1 MAKIVCI
8 SKYPPLE
15 GGIAARTY
23 WLAKALAE
31 RGHEMHV
38 VTDAIDASPEYTV
51 FRCDED
57 APPPNLFVCRPDV
70 EIPWHIPDDRHR
82 ALSLLD
88 TAVRVINEVQPDIID
103 TGYMVPYGIV
113 GYLASRM
120 TGVPF
125 VLRHGGSDVA
135 KFLSQNVW
143 PTLFQKMFKA
153 AALTITD
160 QADLQTICK
169 SASNLVSVLPYVP
182 DPSVFSPSGRS
193 ANSSPVFAIVGK
205 ANYHWRHKGWHRV
218 VQIME
223 ALGLDFRYL
232 VVSQGKGL
240 ADFKKHVA
248 ESCLV
253 DTIGWEPFVP
263 PWAVPFLLKRIDG
276 LFTFERDLPFPAF
289 SNLVLE
295 ALYSGT
301 TVITDNIDISECYRT
316 EGLNL
321 DVLPG
326 AILTV
331 NASDADRA
339 AKEIIAHFST
349 QTSLKPMAYP
359 FQEETYERYIAAN
372 EEALLRSSKALSRR
386 FD

>member
-8 SKYPPLE
+8 SKYPPLQ

-23 WLAKALAE
+23 WLTKALAE

-38 VTDAIDASPEYTV
+38 VTDAIDASPEYTMS
-51 FRCDED
+51 RCDEP
-57 APPPNLFVCRPDV
+57 ASSPNLFVYRPDV
-70 EIPWHIPDDRHR
+70 EIPWHIPEDRHR
-82 ALSLLD
+82 ALNLLD

-113 GYLASRM
+113 GSLASRM

-153 AALTITD
+153 ATLTITD
-160 QADLQTICK
+160 QAALQTIRK
-169 SASNLVSVLPYVP
+169 SASNLVSALPYVP
-182 DPSVFSPSGRS
+182 DPNVFNPSGRS
-193 ANSSPVFAIVGK
+193 TNAPPVLAIVGK
-205 ANYHWRHKGWHRV
+205 TNYHWRHKGWHRV
-218 VQIME
+218 ARIMN
-223 ALGLDFRYL
+223 ALGRDFRYL
-232 VVSQGKGL
+232 IVSQGKGL
-240 ADFKKHVA
+240 ADFKAFMMENWSVDA
-248 ESCLV
+248 IDWES
-253 DTIGWEPFVP
+253 FVP
-263 PWAVPFLLKRIDG
+263 PWNMPSLFNRIDG
-276 LFTFERDLPFPAF
+276 LFAFERDLPFPSF

-321 DVLPG
+321 DTLPG
-326 AILTV
+326 GILTV
-331 NASDADRA
+331 NASDAVRA
-339 AKEIIAHFST
+339 AKEITAHFST
-349 QTSLKPMAYP
+349 QRSLKPTACL
-359 FQEETYERYIAAN
+359 FREETYERYVTAN
-372 EEALLRSSKALSRR
+372 EETLLESAKGGMR
-386 FD
+386 DGH